1 MQFGLSIQQQLPG
14 QFVAQAG
21 YTGSL
26 GRNLFQRSITNL
38 ITAVDP
44 ATGRVTRQNPDFG
57 EVDYKTSGGRDHYHA
72 LQLGL
77 NRRFVQGLIFGMQ
90 YSWAHSIG
98 TSQGSNEAITA
109 QNPFCF
115 NCERADGPADI
126 RHYVNTNA
134 TYELPLGKNRR
145 WFKQGALSHLLGLW
159 SLGGAYNA
167 RTGLPINVFVVRPD
181 VVNVD
186 AAGRVVSASGA
197 PGAGAQAVINT
208 PGGGS
213 TRATRRPDLVLGVSP
228 YLKDRTS
235 LQWLNPAAFAIPRPG
250 TYGNLARNAMRGPG
264 FSQLD
269 LTLTKRVAV
278 SERQTVEFRSDFFNL
293 LNRANFSN
301 PPATLPNT
309 LPSLQPGQP
318 FSLANAPGFGVIT
331 STVGRTV
338 GLGTSRQ
345 IQLSLRYSF

>member
-1 MQFGLSIQQQLPG
+1 M
-14 QFVAQAG
+14 
-21 YTGSL
+21 
-26 GRNLFQRSITNL
+26 
-38 ITAVDP
+38 
-44 ATGRVTRQNPDFG
+44 
-57 EVDYKTSGGRDHYHA
+57 
-72 LQLGL
+72 
-77 NRRFVQGLIFGMQ
+77 
-90 YSWAHSIG
+90 
-98 TSQGSNEAITA
+98 
-109 QNPFCF
+109 
-115 NCERADGPADI
+115 
-126 RHYVNTNA
+126 
-134 TYELPLGKNRR
+134 
-145 WFKQGALSHLLGLW
+145 
-159 SLGGAYNA
+159 GGAYNA

-301 PPATLPNT
+301 PPATLPNA
-309 LPSLQPGQP
+309 LPALQPGQP

-338 GLGTSRQ
+338 GLGTPRQ
-345 IQLSLRYSF
+345 IQFSLRYSF